1 MYPGSL
7 AVFQRN
13 MENDLGTYFKTQ
25 TEKAS
30 RVLRAHIV
38 KNVIDKNSDRAFR
51 HVEHM
56 YETLMAM
63 ESTTTEKLSEKVL
76 AFRKGLGNLIRTYE
90 SFRSGSGSN
99 KSDLNS
105 SFDKFDLL
113 VSDPYL
119 WRDDVDVKKEEEEES
134 EEEKESMDLERGEQE
149 TSSSIR
155 TEMTKALLEGS
166 PSSLLQIVQSVY
178 RFVSRLIAQYRRSK
192 RNTPCVISLQ
202 YLRQSLLLNYPQ
214 STLESVL
221 THDNLKLDCVY
232 IPSTSKR
239 AKSRKTKKIVLMC
252 NPNAGLYE
260 NVHDPEQSPKLRH
273 FLKRGLNVFV
283 WNYRG
288 YGRSEGTPSPLS
300 NNKDIL
306 AVLDHLVQRFHS
318 QGENVD
324 IAVSAESIG
333 GLTGCYI
340 ACERPDI
347 VKLLIADRTFG
358 SLHSTASYVLAPWAG
373 RVLRFLKWNG
383 ENTDSFLRYSGMKIV
398 CNDTDDAIIH
408 NMASLKTSI
417 ANAVELGCDYAGREL
432 KVVEEEED
440 VVPTTPVK
448 KGRNRKESESNMRTL
463 RRRTPIKKAP
473 FSFLEYDL
481 PGSSSSSMEESNS
494 KSSNLE
500 NRDVRRLTEAN
511 VQMFHEVCQRFLAR
525 AVLASSNPELR
536 RVQYGGTYKFVIF
549 FYPLTQII

>member
-1 MYPGSL
+1 MVLLYGLVRFVARAAVYPGSL

-56 YETLMAM
+56 YDTLRAM
-63 ESTTTEKLSEKVL
+63 ESNTEKLSEKVL
-76 AFRKGLGNLIRTYE
+76 AFSKGLGNLIRTYE
-90 SFRSGSGSN
+90 SFRSGSGGTN

-105 SFDKFDLL
+105 TFDKFDLL

-119 WRDDVDVKKEEEEES
+119 WRDDVDVKKEEEES
-134 EEEKESMDLERGEQE
+134 EEEESMDLERGEQE

-192 RNTPCVISLQ
+192 RKTPCVISLQ

-239 AKSRKTKKIVLMC
+239 ANIHKTKKIVLMC

-273 FLKRGLNVFV
+273 FLERGLNVFV

-288 YGRSEGTPSPLS
+288 YGRSEGAPSPAS

-306 AVLDHLVQRFHS
+306 AVLDHVVQRF
-318 QGENVD
+318 QGESMD
-324 IAVSAESIG
+324 IAISAESIG
-333 GLTGCYI
+333 GLTGCFA

-358 SLHSTASYVLAPWAG
+358 SLHSTASYILAPWAG
-373 RVLRFLKWNG
+373 RVLKFLKWHG
-383 ENTDSFLRYSGMKIV
+383 ANTDSFLRYSGMKIV

-432 KVVEEEED
+432 KVVEEEEEQD

-536 RVQYGGTYKFVIF
+536 RVQYGGT
-549 FYPLTQII
+549 